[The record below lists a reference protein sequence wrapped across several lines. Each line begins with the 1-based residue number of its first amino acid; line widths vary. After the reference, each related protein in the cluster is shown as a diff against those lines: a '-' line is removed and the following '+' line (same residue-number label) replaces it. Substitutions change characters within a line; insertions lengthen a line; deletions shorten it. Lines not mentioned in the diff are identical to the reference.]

1 MEETLKNNIKIV
13 EHYGYEKQI
22 PVWIEEMSELTK
34 ELCKW
39 FRKGSLHPKLID
51 NIKEEIA
58 DVTICLDQIKYLLHY
73 TEDSLMEEYKYKID
87 RQLERIKNGKDK

>member
-39 FRKGSLHPKLID
+39 QRKGSLHPELID

-73 TEDSLMEEYKYKID
+73 TEDSLMEEYKYKVD
-87 RQLERIKNGKDK
+87 RQLDRIANE